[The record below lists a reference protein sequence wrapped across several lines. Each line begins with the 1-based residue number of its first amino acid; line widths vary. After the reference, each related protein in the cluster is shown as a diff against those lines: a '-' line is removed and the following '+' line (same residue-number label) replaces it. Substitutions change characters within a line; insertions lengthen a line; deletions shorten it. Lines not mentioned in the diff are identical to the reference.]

1 MMTFQKWVWFWQ
13 LVQFASK
20 GAALKSRFYSMSMQS
35 VRSSGG
41 NADGSFCVP
50 ATVSRVLDHSN
61 HHPVSSSSLPFCII
75 PTIILY
81 HHHHRHSLSLQPSFC
96 IIPTKHS
103 PLWQFNHSHLTTQIW
118 QTIEK
123 EHVIM
128 PIELHLGVEFAFVLK
143 IMPHA
148 QCALHI

>member
-1 MMTFQKWVWFWQ
+1 MMTLQKKVWFWQ

-41 NADGSFCVP
+41 NADGSFYVP

-61 HHPVSSSSLPFCII
+61 HHPVSSSSLPFGII
-75 PTIILY
+75 PAIILY

-96 IIPTKHS
+96 IIPTKHQTK
-103 PLWQFNHSHLTTQIW
+103 PLWQFNHSHLTA
-118 QTIEK
+118 QTK
-123 EHVIM
+123 EHFIT
-128 PIELHLGVEFAFVLK
+128 PIKLLLGVEFAFVLK